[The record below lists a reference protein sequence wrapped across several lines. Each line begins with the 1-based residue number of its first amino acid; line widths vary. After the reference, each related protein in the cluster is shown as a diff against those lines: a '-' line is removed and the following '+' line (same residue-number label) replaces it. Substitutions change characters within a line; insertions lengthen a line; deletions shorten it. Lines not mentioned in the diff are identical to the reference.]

1 MSIEALRVFEVAAD
15 GMSAQRVKIDTVSE
29 NIANAETTRTPEGGP
44 YRRKTVTMSAP
55 NARADFRRE
64 LQSAQIKLRRTRD
77 GHGMALPV
85 SRAQSLRA
93 TTAVKA
99 TTGEEPPDQ
108 VKLIFDPT
116 HPDADENGYV
126 AMPDVELITEMVDL
140 MTATRAYEANITS
153 IEATKQM
160 VDKALEI

>member
-1 MSIEALRVFEVAAD
+1 MSIEALRVFEIAAD
-15 GMSAQRVKIDTVSE
+15 GMSAQRTKMDTVSE

-44 YRRKTVTMSAP
+44 YRRQTVTMSAP
-55 NARADFRRE
+55 NARTNFRQE
-64 LQSAQIKLRRTRD
+64 LQTAQIKLRRTRD
-77 GHGMALPV
+77 GHSMALPV
-85 SRAQSLRA
+85 GNAQSLRP

-99 TTGEEPPDQ
+99 TTGEEPPDK

-126 AMPDVELITEMVDL
+126 AMPDIEIITEMVDL
-140 MTATRAYEANITS
+140 MTATRAYEANLTS

-160 VDKALEI
+160 VDKALQI